1 MLCRDAAYLMQ
12 RYRKSNAESLS
23 TLKCYAEMPH
33 ILCKDTSNRTK
44 NKILS
49 NVLIYV

>member
-1 MLCRDAAYLMQ
+1 LRVRNLQAML
-12 RYRKSNAESLS
+12 E
-23 TLKCYAEMPH
+23 CYAEMPH